1 MSDDKY
7 VSENQQRLLRLIQL
21 LAGHELEGLAPGEI
35 AKQNECQP
43 TQVTR
48 DLANLKHFGWAEQI
62 AATGRWR
69 LGPDIVRIATRYMTS
84 LDRARRKVE
93 ELSGRFGHPAG

>member
-35 AKQNECQP
+35 AKQNDCQP

-69 LGPDIVRIATRYMTS
+69 LGPDIVRIASRHMAL
-84 LDRARRKVE
+84 LDKAERRLD
-93 ELSGRFGHPAG
+93 ELKSRFGSHS